1 MFAEEIST
9 SHLFDAGMVLYFA
22 DDQLVQKE
30 EKKEAVI
37 NLKTFFSKSRLS
49 ILVVQLGLVE

>member
-9 SHLFDAGMVLYFA
+9 SPLFGAGMVLYFA

-37 NLKTFFSKSRLS
+37 NLKTFFSKPRLS
-49 ILVVQLGLVE
+49 ILIVQLGLVE